1 MCPAGVQEVH
11 EESLY
16 SVVERMT
23 QCQFC
28 EAVLSCPSAED
39 SASHVCAEG
48 AGRFFGSGADDS
60 DDVVSDDS
68 VGDVQVSAVAF
79 EGSGVHAGEPYAES
93 SKGEFYGASA

>member
-1 MCPAGVQEVH
+1 MQEVH

-48 AGRFFGSGADDS
+48 AGGFFCSGVDDG
-60 DDVVSDDS
+60 DDVMLNDG
-68 VGDVQVSAVAF
+68 VGDLQEGAVFF